1 MNERPSDETLTALN
15 MTFLKFLETNNIEAM
30 KIILQISNEL
40 QGYGYLDEI
49 SALYGLIWNKPKF
62 MYSYVLTALKQT
74 VKDYGDFIFRSEY
87 KFLFQTLT

>member
-1 MNERPSDETLTALN
+1 MYEGDFMERPSVGTLNSLN
-15 MTFLKFLETNNIEAM
+15 MTFLNFLKANNIEAM

-62 MYSYVLTALKQT
+62 MYSYVLTAVKET
-74 VKDYGDFIFRSEY
+74 VKDYEDYIF
-87 KFLFQTLT
+87 K